1 MNTGYPKSF
10 TSRLN
15 HQATV
20 VVANA
25 EQEAQLPDEFRPPV
39 VRNGVVV
46 TASDNA
52 ADVMLT
58 PEYGQMMAAR
68 EYLERART
76 EFAEYEAKT
85 RKELDDTAQA
95 LRTDRNNLIAGYT
108 ADKTKLDEDRAR
120 LDAELIKF
128 NDAKN
133 GEQPDQPKQPDGAA
147 GDAGEAKGPVAEDK
161 GYVAPAP
168 AAPPGKRT
176 RTARE

>member
-39 VRNGVVV
+39 VRDGVVV

-58 PEYGQMMAAR
+58 PEYGQMLAAR
-68 EYLERART
+68 EELERARA
-76 EFAEYEAKT
+76 EFAEYEATT
-85 RKELDDTAQA
+85 RKELEATAQA

-108 ADKTKLDEDRAR
+108 ADKQKLDDDRAR
-120 LDAELIKF
+120 LDGEIRKF
-128 NDAKN
+128 NDTKN
-133 GEQPDQPKQPDGAA
+133 GEAPGQPDGAA
-147 GDAGEAKGPVAEDK
+147 GDDTATGDQVTDK
-161 GYVAPAP
+161 GAVAPAP
-168 AAPPGKRT
+168 AAAPAKRV
-176 RTARE
+176 RAARE